1 MMARARRARGHS
13 WSNVRSSGH
22 HVDVNMDV
30 VVAVVAGTV
39 GNANMMGEVLWTQK
53 AEVAM

>member
-1 MMARARRARGHS
+1 MARARRARGHS
-13 WSNVRSSGH
+13 GSNVRSSGH

-39 GNANMMGEVLWTQK
+39 GNVNMMGEVLWTQK
-53 AEVAM
+53 AEAAE

>member
-1 MMARARRARGHS
+1 MIARARRARGHS
-13 WSNVRSSGH
+13 ASNVRSSGH

-39 GNANMMGEVLWTQK
+39 GSVNTMGEVLWTQK
-53 AEVAM
+53 AEAAE

>member
-1 MMARARRARGHS
+1 MARARRARGHS

-53 AEVAM
+53 AEAAM